1 MNGIPDNVKALEAAI
16 IATMSGFVSVSCD
29 NTVKITWVSFL
40 NPSGNNGLI
49 GLSISLEVSV
59 SNSVG
64 LPSRLKKPPGIL
76 PAA

>member
-1 MNGIPDNVKALEAAI
+1 M
-16 IATMSGFVSVSCD
+16 
-29 NTVKITWVSFL
+29 

-49 GLSISLEVSV
+49 GLSISLEVRV

-64 LPSRLKKPPGIL
+64 LPSRLKKPPGIF